1 MEQKDLKNIIPG
13 FTMGFVRSIISHPF
27 EILKLKTQINENK
40 FLYKDLFKGLHYS
53 IISNSIERGIQFGL
67 YEKFKLNNNNLV
79 SSLKSSIISTTISLP
94 YNIILL
100 RKIILSS
107 NISIPKITFTKS
119 IFLEYN
125 RNLLGSSIFLY
136 SYNYLKD
143 KDIDIIYRAP
153 LSSCVVW
160 GITYPID
167 TYKNILISNRDIK
180 INIYNLYNGIKY
192 PLFRSIPS
200 SIVGFYVYEYMLQYI
215 KDM

>member
-1 MEQKDLKNIIPG
+1 MEINDFKNIIPG

-53 IISNSIERGIQFGL
+53 IITNSIERGIQFGL
-67 YEKFKLNNNNLV
+67 YEKFKLNDNNLV

-100 RKIILSS
+100 RKTILSS
-107 NISIPKITFTKS
+107 SINIPKNIFVKS
-119 IFLEYN
+119 MFLEYN

-143 KDIDIIYRAP
+143 RDIDIIYRAP
-153 LSSCVVW
+153 LSSCIVW

-167 TYKNILISNRDIK
+167 TYKNILISNKDIK
-180 INIYNLYNGIKY
+180 INIYNLYKGIKY

-200 SIVGFYVYEYMLQYI
+200 SIVGFYVYEYTLKYI
-215 KDM
+215 KEV

>member
-1 MEQKDLKNIIPG
+1 MEKKDLINIIPG
-13 FTMGFVRSIISHPF
+13 FTMGFIRSIISHPF

-100 RKIILSS
+100 RKTILSS

-143 KDIDIIYRAP
+143 KDIDIIYRSP

-200 SIVGFYVYEYMLQYI
+200 SIVGFYVYEYMLKYI
-215 KDM
+215 KEL